1 MNKELIN
8 QQVNKKI
15 IDSVTRDFIVKLH
28 QRSEFFNNNEVNI
41 ASVDVNVENIKLIN
55 EYNKKSKRK
64 LSTITILEN
73 IIKELAN
80 QEEMSKIDSLN
91 DVINQLGLTKTANSN
106 YMVNANGNY
115 FRIMNYEITPVD
127 NVIDI
132 DKDGNYTIVEKLK
145 NSNDMTITKY
155 DINNKV
161 LSIKI
166 TNSQGNVYMSEK
178 LAAKKLNLKREYVN
192 KYKIHGFCGHF
203 SSFSEIRAT
212 IGNFISA
219 PSPSGCYA
227 DSKYCFFKWNSQN
240 AQFEINFRQGSQVG
254 SPLIADYQ
262 IVENRIIRTDY
273 DGAGMI

>member
-1 MNKELIN
+1 MNRELIN
-8 QQVNKKI
+8 QQVNKTI

-41 ASVDVNVENIKLIN
+41 ASVDVNAENIKLIN

-80 QEEMSKIDSLN
+80 QEEVSKINSLN

-178 LAAKKLNLKREYVN
+178 LAAKKLNLKKEYVN
-192 KYKIHGFCGHF
+192 KYKIHGFCG
-203 SSFSEIRAT
+203 SSCSFSELTAA

-219 PSPSGCYA
+219 SSPSGCYA
-227 DSKYCFFKWNSQN
+227 DSGYRFFKWNSQD
-240 AQFEINFRQGSQVG
+240 AQFEINSRQGSQIG
-254 SPLIADYQ
+254 APLIADYK
-262 IVENRIIRTDY
+262 IIEDRIIRTDY